1 MPRSLVTGGFGFVGS
16 HVVQRLLD
24 RGDEVVVYDP
34 ADPPPDLAGA
44 AGDVRHVR
52 GDVRDATALTAA
64 ATGVDEIYHLAA
76 VVGVD
81 RYLSRPLDVVEV
93 NVDGTRNALR
103 AGLRCGARVL
113 VSSTSEVYGRNPRV
127 PWREEDDR
135 VLGSTATDRWS
146 YATSKAAAEHL
157 TFAYHRQEGLPVVVL
172 RYFNV
177 YGPRQRPAYVLS
189 RTIARLLR
197 GDPPVVYDDG
207 RQTRCFTW
215 VPEAAEA
222 TLLAAAHPRA
232 VGECFNIGN
241 TVETPVAEAIR
252 LAAEVAG
259 VTVSAR
265 TADTGAGLGAR
276 YQDIPRRVPDC
287 GKAASL
293 LGWRAETPLA
303 TGLRH
308 TVEWAR
314 RNPWWTAQADDGL
327 VAR

>member
-1 MPRSLVTGGFGFVGS
+1 MPRSLVTGGFGFIGG
-16 HVVQRLLD
+16 HVVQRLLG

-34 ADPPPDLAGA
+34 ADPPPDLADVA
-44 AGDVRHVR
+44 AGVRHVR
-52 GDVRDATALTAA
+52 GDVRDAEALATAA
-64 ATGVDEIYHLAA
+64 DGVDELYHLAA

-81 RYLSRPLDVVEV
+81 RYLTRPLDVVEI

-103 AGLRCGARVL
+103 AGLRAGARVL

-127 PWREEDDR
+127 PWREDDDR

-146 YATSKAAAEHL
+146 YSTSKAAAEHL
-157 TFAYHRQEGLPVVVL
+157 TFAYHRQEGLPVTVL

-215 VPEAAEA
+215 VDEAAEA
-222 TLLAAAHPRA
+222 TLLAAGHPRA
-232 VGECFNIGN
+232 VGECFNIGSS
-241 TVETPVAEAIR
+241 VETTVAEAIR
-252 LAAEVAG
+252 LAGVVAG
-259 VTVSAR
+259 VPVPAQ
-265 TADTGAGLGAR
+265 TADTGAGLGTR

-287 GKAASL
+287 AKAAAL
-293 LGWRAETPLA
+293 LGWRAETPLE
-303 TGLRH
+303 TGLRA

-327 VAR
+327 VVR

>member
-16 HVVQRLLD
+16 HVVERLVR
-24 RGDEVVVYDP
+24 RGDEVVVYDL
-34 ADPPPDLAGA
+34 ADPPPDLEHPPGA
-44 AGDVRHVR
+44 IRHVR
-52 GDVRDATALTAA
+52 GDVRDADALAA
-64 ATGVDEIYHLAA
+64 AAVGVDEVYHLAA

-81 RYLSRPLDVVEV
+81 RYLSRPLDVVEI

-103 AGLRCGARVL
+103 AALRAGARVV

-127 PWREEDDR
+127 PWREDDDR

-146 YATSKAAAEHL
+146 YSTSKAAAEHL
-157 TFAYHRQEGLPVVVL
+157 AFAFHRQEGLPVTVL

-197 GDPPVVYDDG
+197 GVPPVVYDDG

-215 VPEAAEA
+215 IDEAAEA

-232 VGECFNIGN
+232 VGECFNIGSS
-241 TVETPVAEAIR
+241 VETTVAEAVR
-252 LAAEVAG
+252 LAGTVAG
-259 VTVSAR
+259 VPVAAVS
-265 TADTGAGLGAR
+265 ADTGAGLGAR

-287 GKAASL
+287 GKAAAL
-293 LGWRAETPLA
+293 LDWRARVPLV
-303 TGLRH
+303 TGLRR
-308 TVEWAR
+308 TVAWAR

-327 VAR
+327 VVR